1 MKKQF
6 TIAAA
11 LALALLSAACGKD
24 DKKNEA
30 SEYDTTTTAAQSTPT
45 QAASSDGTT
54 LSLATNDE
62 LGKYLV
68 GPNGRTL
75 YLFEKDS
82 GTTSAC
88 SADPCK
94 TTWPALT
101 STETPSVG
109 DGVSASMAATA
120 TGQVASQVV
129 YNGHLLYYFK
139 GDTKPG
145 DTNGIGIP
153 EWYPVDASGNK
164 IDKD

>member
-6 TIAAA
+6 AFAA

-24 DKKNEA
+24 DKSSEA
-30 SEYDTTTTAAQSTPT
+30 SEYDTTTTAAKSTPT
-45 QAASSDGTT
+45 AAASDSGKT
-54 LSLATNDE
+54 LSLSTNDE
-62 LGKYLV
+62 LGTYLV
-68 GPNGRTL
+68 GPNGHTL

-88 SADPCK
+88 AADPCK
-94 TTWPALT
+94 ATWPALT
-101 STETPSVG
+101 ATDVPAVG
-109 DGVSASMAATA
+109 DGVDSTLVSSAS
-120 TGQVASQVV
+120 GQVSDQVV

-139 GDTKPG
+139 GDAKPG

-153 EWYPVDASGNK
+153 EWYPVDGSGNK